1 MIFCNERSYFVPFYV
16 FEILP
21 QVISYII
28 PKIGDGTFLDFFKKK
43 IARPGYYCPFSALY
57 DTRNWKI
64 GINVKISSLEGNFG
78 R

>member
-1 MIFCNERSYFVPFYV
+1 MIFCNERSYFFHFYI

-21 QVISYII
+21 QVISYSIQ
-28 PKIGDGTFLDFFKKK
+28 KIGDGTFLDFFQK
-43 IARPGYYCPFSALY
+43 IVRPGYYCPFSALY
-57 DTRNWKI
+57 YTRNWKI